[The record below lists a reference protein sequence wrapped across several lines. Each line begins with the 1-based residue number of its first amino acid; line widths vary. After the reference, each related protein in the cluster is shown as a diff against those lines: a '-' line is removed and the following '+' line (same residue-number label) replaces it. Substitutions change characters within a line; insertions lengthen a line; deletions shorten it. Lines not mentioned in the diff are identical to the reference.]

1 MLETALV
8 VRIVATYRVTDLI
21 VTYKKEKSMTDE
33 RVKDSEIEMND
44 TKDSR
49 HKLSLRAV
57 SDGEVLSIEE
67 VPDEIFAQKMIG
79 EGYAIK
85 PTSQLVVAPIDGK
98 LIEVADAKHA
108 YYIET
113 KEGLKILIHVGI
125 DTLLLN
131 GEGFKTKLKK
141 DDQVKAGDALVEFDE
156 ELITKK
162 GFNTIISVIVLDD
175 LAFEMTQVLNL
186 TKQAKA
192 GETVAV
198 EIDLQK

>member
-1 MLETALV
+1 
-8 VRIVATYRVTDLI
+8 
-21 VTYKKEKSMTDE
+21 MTDE
-33 RVKDSEIEMND
+33 RAKDSEIEMND

-141 DDQVKAGDALVEFDE
+141 DDQVKAGDVLVEFDE

-175 LAFEMTQVLNL
+175 SAFEVIQVLNQM
-186 TKQAKA
+186 KQAKA